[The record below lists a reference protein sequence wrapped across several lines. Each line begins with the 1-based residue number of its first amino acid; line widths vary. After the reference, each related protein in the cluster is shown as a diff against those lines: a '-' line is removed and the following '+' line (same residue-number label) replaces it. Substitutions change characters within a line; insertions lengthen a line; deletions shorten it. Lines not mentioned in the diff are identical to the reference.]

1 MSDRVLILA
10 LCVAQVLGMLGIS
23 TFSALLPE
31 MQAEWG
37 LSNSAAG
44 WITGIYF
51 AGTLAAVPV
60 LVSLTDRVDPRGV
73 YLFGAALAGF
83 GLLGFAVLAEG
94 FWSALL
100 FRALAGVAL
109 AGTYMPGL
117 KALTDRIGDAGL
129 PRAVAFYT
137 SSFGIGVSLSFLVS
151 GEAATALGWPW
162 AFGIAACGAPLS
174 MALAGWAL
182 TARRPDAAHP
192 APQTHLLDFRPV
204 FRNREA
210 MGYILAY
217 AAHNWEL
224 FGFRGWLV
232 AFLVFSQTYQPQYG
246 GWNVTLIVTVVALL
260 AVPSSIVGGELAML
274 LGRRRV
280 VTAVMTASAFIG
292 AIYGFTGV
300 LPFPLVVGLA
310 MFYGMFITADS
321 AAITTGAVRAAP
333 PGSRGA
339 VMAMHS
345 CIGFMGAF
353 LGPLA
358 FGVVLDIVGADRLV
372 GWGMAF
378 AAMGLGVLMGPV
390 FLAALGGR
398 READ

>member
-1 MSDRVLILA
+1 
-10 LCVAQVLGMLGIS
+10 
-23 TFSALLPE
+23 
-31 MQAEWG
+31 
-37 LSNSAAG
+37 
-44 WITGIYF
+44 
-51 AGTLAAVPV
+51 
-60 LVSLTDRVDPRGV
+60 
-73 YLFGAALAGF
+73 
-83 GLLGFAVLAEG
+83 
-94 FWSALL
+94 
-100 FRALAGVAL
+100 
-109 AGTYMPGL
+109 
-117 KALTDRIGDAGL
+117 
-129 PRAVAFYT
+129 
-137 SSFGIGVSLSFLVS
+137 
-151 GEAATALGWPW
+151 
-162 AFGIAACGAPLS
+162 
-174 MALAGWAL
+174 
-182 TARRPDAAHP
+182 
-192 APQTHLLDFRPV
+192 
-204 FRNREA
+204 
-210 MGYILAY
+210 
-217 AAHNWEL
+217 
-224 FGFRGWLV
+224 
-232 AFLVFSQTYQPQYG
+232 
-246 GWNVTLIVTVVALL
+246 
-260 AVPSSIVGGELAML
+260 ML